1 MSRSSGREEIE
12 RPLRLHAVS
21 KKHPRKGVKSGF
33 WPSIDR
39 AMYPIR
45 TGLPLLALLGCGD
58 VSGEGDFPGAVV
70 ATAPDGSFRLRYL
83 DPPWGLKP
91 AEAPAMLRLVAEI
104 RGGAI
109 GDVASE
115 APTHLL
121 DIGPVPETDSE
132 VACVAAEELAIA
144 LGAEI
149 EVEQRSVDTL
159 FGDVGHEFLS
169 VDPIGLK
176 HRDIFFTL
184 RDGRVVRLGFAS
196 IFDTDDPDLDLI
208 LDGFEPL

>member
-1 MSRSSGREEIE
+1 MA
-12 RPLRLHAVS
+12 HWA
-21 KKHPRKGVKSGF
+21 
-33 WPSIDR
+33 
-39 AMYPIR
+39 
-45 TGLPLLALLGCGD
+45 LLAPMALSPLGCGD

-83 DPPWGLKP
+83 DPPWRIQP
-91 AEAPAMLRLVAEI
+91 AEAPAVLRLVAEI

-121 DIGPVPETDSE
+121 DIGPAVEPDSQA
-132 VACVAAEELAIA
+132 ACVAAEELAIA

-149 EVEQRSVDTL
+149 EVEQRFVENL

-169 VDPIGLK
+169 VDPLALK
-176 HRDIFFTL
+176 HRDVFFTL
-184 RDGRVVRLGFAS
+184 HDGRVVRLGFSS
-196 IFDTDDPDLDLI
+196 IFETDDPDLDVI